1 MGEISNIVILIA
13 SIITAVTTIIV
24 AIKKILKKTFEPI
37 NKKIDNIDL
46 GQARNYLVDFLADI
60 ENGTQK
66 DECQIERAYELY
78 DHYTKDLGGNS
89 YIHAKWEKIM
99 KERRED

>member
-1 MGEISNIVILIA
+1 MGEISNVIILIA

-24 AIKKILKKTFEPI
+24 AIQKILKKTFEPI

-60 ENGTQK
+60 ENGIPK
-66 DECQIERAYELY
+66 NECQIERAYELY
-78 DHYTKDLGGNS
+78 DHYTKDLNGNS
-89 YIHAKWEKIM
+89 YIHSKWEKIM
-99 KERRED
+99 KERKVD

>member
-1 MGEISNIVILIA
+1 MGEISNIIILIA
-13 SIITAVTTIIV
+13 SLITAVTTIIV
-24 AIKKILKKTFEPI
+24 AIQKILKKTFEPI
-37 NKKIDNIDL
+37 NRKIDNIDL

-60 ENGTQK
+60 ENGEKK

-89 YIHAKWEKIM
+89 YIHSKWEKTM
-99 KERRED
+99 KERKVD